1 MKIGFIGLGTMGLR
15 MAQRLLDQGHSLSV
29 CDTNPDAVAAVTTR
43 GAVVAARPAD
53 LAAEL
58 VLCSLPSPAIV
69 QAVLT
74 GPGGVI
80 ESGAARIVVDMSTTG
95 AVVTRAM
102 AGELAARGIALLDAP
117 VSGGPTGA
125 AAGTLSMMISGD
137 PDAYAQA
144 EPVLRIIGKTHFY
157 LGAQPGLGQTM
168 KLVNNMLTATSSIA
182 AYEALVFGAKAGL
195 DAKTM
200 LDVLNV
206 SSGRSFA
213 TEVKIKECIL
223 DRSFPHR
230 FTTEML
236 HKDVRLGLAEA
247 EALGVPMWV
256 IPMVRQFL
264 EFAIAQGDGPKDYGE
279 AIRHVERWAGAQF
292 GASPDAESRTP

>member
-15 MAQRLLDQGHSLSV
+15 MARRLAAAGHELAA
-29 CDTNPDAVAAVTTR
+29 CDTDPAAVAALAAS
-43 GAVVAARPAD
+43 GAVPAATPAAVADKAD
-53 LAAEL
+53 L
-58 VLCSLPSPAIV
+58 VLCSLPSPAV
-69 QAVLT
+69 VEAVLT
-74 GPGGVI
+74 GPGGVV
-80 ESGAARIVVDMSTTG
+80 EGAGARIVVDLSTTG
-95 AVVTRAM
+95 AAATRAIAAKLSQ
-102 AGELAARGIALLDAP
+102 AGKTLLDAP
-117 VSGGPTGA
+117 VSGGPAGA

-137 PDAYAQA
+137 PAAYAEA
-144 EPVLRIIGKTHFY
+144 EPVLRLIGRTHFY
-157 LGAQPGLGQTM
+157 LGAQSGLGQTM
-168 KLVNNMLTATSSIA
+168 KLVNNMLTATGTIA
-182 AYEALVFGAKAGL
+182 AYEALVFGVKAGL

-206 SSGRSFA
+206 SSGRSFG

-223 DRSFPHR
+223 DRSFPMR

-264 EFAIAQGDGPKDYGE
+264 AFAISQGDGPKDYAE
-279 AIRHVERWAGAQF
+279 AIKHVERWAGVQF
-292 GASPDAESRTP
+292 GAPPAD